1 MQADPLFAI
10 GTYFIGVHAFRHCRR
25 MANMPTIIEPPPAP
39 PGFARRLVRVHVLS
53 LPLAMPTAL
62 CLAGIC
68 VLLGGFDVRTIAVA
82 SIGFYIVSTL
92 PHHLLGLALPV
103 DRDASTQP
111 T

>member
-1 MQADPLFAI
+1 M
-10 GTYFIGVHAFRHCRR
+10 
-25 MANMPTIIEPPPAP
+25 
-39 PGFARRLVRVHVLS
+39 RVHVLG

-92 PHHLLGLALPV
+92 PHHLLGLALPAAHV
-103 DRDASTQP
+103 PHGYQSSAAACAAPCNAATILAPGD
-111 T
+111 